1 MGHLPGISTTK
12 PTRAGYTFQG
22 WYDNADFSGQPLESV
37 QLVRGNIF
45 KVAAEEFAAAN
56 KAGLAKLLEE
66 RKAAANK
73 QAAPAEAVEAPPKEV
88 VTGAIA
94 GIEIMDLEDAV
105 QVLWK
110 NKIYAESGMG
120 CTGPVV
126 LVSDANLEKSI
137 ALLKEAGYVQ

>member
-1 MGHLPGISTTK
+1 MRY
-12 PTRAGYTFQG
+12 TREQACLAWLAQG
-22 WYDNADFSGQPLESV
+22 MLGSRRL
-37 QLVRGNIF
+37 
-45 KVAAEEFAAAN
+45 K
-56 KAGLAKLLEE
+56 KLLEE

-73 QAAPAEAVEAPPKEV
+73 QAAPAEEVVAPPKEV

-105 QVLWK
+105 NVLWK

>member
-1 MGHLPGISTTK
+1 MGKTALFPFPNKFYHKTAAARPVKFAKVNALPHAQRQF
-12 PTRAGYTFQG
+12 TRLHR
-22 WYDNADFSGQPLESV
+22 DCH
-37 QLVRGNIF
+37 
-45 KVAAEEFAAAN
+45 AAAN
-56 KAGLAKLLEE
+56 KAGLKKLLEE

-73 QAAPAEAVEAPPKEV
+73 QAAPAEEVVAPPKEV

-105 QVLWK
+105 NVLWK